1 MLRRQSS
8 LNKQTVLKNFRL
20 SISVPSQENKQ
31 VQQTRKPR
39 ALDLSDETIR
49 GLHEEAANYFFSNFS
64 KITEKAIENESKK
77 NRKLNMTTQAPKSLK
92 QIKEEKEAEFML
104 LARQKL
110 RQDLSMNNSYCEQ
123 ASEDLIE

>member
-1 MLRRQSS
+1 VLRRQSS
-8 LNKQTVLKNFRL
+8 LSKQAIIKNFRL
-20 SISVPSQENKQ
+20 SISLPQPPGKQ
-31 VQQTRKPR
+31 AEQTRKPQ
-39 ALDLSDETIR
+39 ALDLSDETIN

-64 KITEKAIENESKK
+64 KVTEKAIEKESKR
-77 NRKLNMTTQAPKSLK
+77 NRKLNNTAQVPKSLK

-123 ASEDLIE
+123 GSEDLIE